1 MNRDNESFKI
11 GNKKI
16 SIGLSW
22 SLIEAKSLSGIK
34 KKAELLVKTTGLH
47 YGLLIENDD
56 DDDIL
61 NTYNEEDNKIKSAL
75 LALTDDENKNTYI
88 GGHLVANKIKDAAF
102 FTQVANEDDDG
113 ANLFWLCAV
122 SSTGRVIA
130 EYDTI
135 VEENELAQRISD
147 LQSFSIDLEIYSPQE
162 YFRIFPD
169 HDVKALE
176 LRELTKVVDIQNY
189 LAIDLRKKVNYPLM
203 IASIA
208 ALSITSYML
217 YEYVYKENPVLDD
230 ISSGIL
236 YEDVYAK
243 QSKVVSDNKRL
254 KNKDS
259 MSQNE
264 YSSLANRQL
273 KEIFDRRFYSK
284 EDVLKNISGMVDV
297 LPQFLVEWELKQ
309 ISYNKNEFLF
319 LYQRIDGSS
328 GTFNQMKVELDK
340 ILKYENIDHEWLGA
354 NEELTQASFRINF
367 DSQIEKIYLNKKS
380 NEQSKLNGEK
390 DPTENNFNEIVN
402 IKKIISEYE
411 NEANM
416 LSFIDKR
423 WGSKPNEIQ
432 ESIMAQT
439 SLINGEINK
448 IKSIYKKE
456 KEVKERL
463 QRDDL
468 NGSQHYDVYYNSF
481 LNKSQLH
488 QSYLIGTPVKL
499 SVLPFI
505 ELQKKKN
512 KKRRSKKKD
521 VELRPLVSVY
531 EFQIK
536 SKENSTGLDQVQ
548 EAMRIIDNKSIIYFN
563 VDYNIKT
570 TEWAIR
576 GNMYETNN

>member
-1 MNRDNESFKI
+1 MNRDNEFFKI

-34 KKAELLVKTTGLH
+34 KKAELLVKTTGLN
-47 YGLLIENDD
+47 YGLLVENDD
-56 DDDIL
+56 NVL
-61 NTYNEEDNKIKSAL
+61 NTHNEEDSKTKSAL
-75 LALTDDENKNTYI
+75 LALTSDENRNTYI
-88 GGHLVANKIKDAAF
+88 GGHLVSNKIKDAAF
-102 FTQVANEDDDG
+102 FTQVANEEEDG
-113 ANLFWLCAV
+113 TNLFWLCAI

-176 LRELTKVVDIQNY
+176 LRELTKDIDIQKY

-243 QSKVVSDNKRL
+243 QSKVVSDNKKL
-254 KNKDS
+254 KSKNS

-264 YSSLANRQL
+264 YSSLASRQL
-273 KEIFDRRFYSK
+273 KEIFDRQFYSK

-309 ISYNKNEFLF
+309 ISYNRNEFLF
-319 LYQRIDGSS
+319 LYQRIEGSS
-328 GTFNQMKVELDK
+328 GTFNQMKVELNK
-340 ILKYENIDHEWLGA
+340 ILKDKNIDHEWLGA

-380 NEQSKLNGEK
+380 NEQSKLSGEK
-390 DPTENNFNEIVN
+390 DPTENNFTEIVN
-402 IKKIISEYE
+402 IKKTIYEYE
-411 NEANM
+411 NEAKM

-456 KEVKERL
+456 KDVKERL

-468 NGSQHYDVYYNSF
+468 RGSQYYDTYYNSF

-488 QSYLIGTPVKL
+488 QSYLIGIPVKL

-505 ELQKKKN
+505 NIEKKKS
-512 KKRRSKKKD
+512 KRRRGKEKS
-521 VELRPLVSVY
+521 VELRPLVNVY

-536 SKENSTGLDQVQ
+536 SKESSTGLDQVE

-570 TEWAIR
+570 NEWAIR